1 VIEIADN
8 PQTLSGVIN
17 RRNGCGSTVV
27 LERKRTEGCRMRNST
42 YVKMALNMLLHSK
55 LRSWL
60 TIIGI
65 VIGVGAVVGILS
77 LGDAMEEQVQS
88 RLAEMDLT
96 KIAVSPGYTRAMSN
110 MPGPPGGG
118 GGTATDSEL
127 TDDDIDALQGIEG
140 IQYIEGEISG
150 SEEVDYA
157 GENATLSITGVDPQ
171 VWKYMTTLETQS
183 GRLLEPADK
192 YVAVIGSD
200 VASGIYDQDVGV
212 NQVITIKGKSVR
224 VVGIL
229 AEEGDLGDS
238 SIYMPID
245 GAVNLI
251 EDAEE
256 DVFDTIMVKAQ
267 SEDVVDTVMED
278 ITDKL
283 MVSRHVMREDDMDF
297 SVTASKSMAE
307 SVTEM
312 TSSMTLF
319 LGAIAAVSLLVGAVG
334 IANTMFTSVLEKT
347 KEIGTMKAIGAKNR
361 DILMIFVFN
370 SAMVGFVGG
379 VFGVMLGAFISTLF
393 PMLGMTMMR
402 SEGDTGISLSPHLML
417 FGLVLAVVIGI
428 VSGAV
433 PAYRASKLKPVDALR
448 YE

>member
-1 VIEIADN
+1 
-8 PQTLSGVIN
+8 
-17 RRNGCGSTVV
+17 
-27 LERKRTEGCRMRNST
+27 MRNST
-42 YVKMALNMLLHSK
+42 YLKMGLNMLVHSK

-65 VIGVGAVVGILS
+65 VIGIGSVVGILS
-77 LGDAMEEQVQS
+77 LGDAMQEQVQS

-96 KIAVSPGYTRAMSN
+96 KITISPGYTKASSN

-118 GGTATDSEL
+118 GGGGTTTDVEL
-127 TDDDIDALQGIEG
+127 AKKDISALRGLEG

-150 SEEVDYA
+150 SEPVIYA
-157 GENATLSITGVDPQ
+157 AQNATLSITGVDPQ

-183 GRLLEPADK
+183 GRLLEPGDT
-192 YVAVIGSD
+192 YVAVIGSGI
-200 VASGIYDQDVGV
+200 ASGTYDQDIGV
-212 NQVITIKGKSVR
+212 NQVITISGKAVR

-229 AEEGDLGDS
+229 SEEGQGDRA
-238 SIYMPID
+238 IYMPINA
-245 GAVNLI
+245 AVTLI
-251 EDAEE
+251 DDAQEG
-256 DVFDTIMVKAQ
+256 VYDTILVKAK
-267 SEDVVDTVMED
+267 SEDLVDGLMED
-278 ITDKL
+278 IVDKL
-283 MVSRHVMREDDMDF
+283 MVSRHIAREDDRDF
-297 SVTASKSMAE
+297 TVSASKSMAE

-361 DILMIFVFN
+361 DILMIFLFN
-370 SAMVGFVGG
+370 SAMVGLVGG
-379 VFGVMLGAFISTLF
+379 ILGVMLGAFVSTLF
-393 PMLGMTMMR
+393 PMLGLRMMGGG
-402 SEGDTGISLSPHLML
+402 SSSIYLSPKLMV
-417 FGLVLAVVIGI
+417 FGLTLAVIIGVI
-428 VSGAV
+428 SGVV

>member
-1 VIEIADN
+1 
-8 PQTLSGVIN
+8 
-17 RRNGCGSTVV
+17 
-27 LERKRTEGCRMRNST
+27 MRNST

-96 KIAVSPGYTRAMSN
+96 KIAISPGYTRAMSN
-110 MPGPPGGG
+110 MPGPHGEGGN
-118 GGTATDSEL
+118 TAKDSEL
-127 TDDDIDALQGIEG
+127 TDDDIDALQGVEG
-140 IQYIEGEISG
+140 IQHIAGEISG

-200 VASGIYDQDVGV
+200 VASGIYDQDIGI
-212 NQVITIKGKSVR
+212 NQVIKIKGKSVR

-229 AEEGDLGDS
+229 TEEGGFGDS
-238 SIYMPID
+238 SVYIPID
-245 GAVNLI
+245 GAVSLI

-256 DVFDTIMVKAQ
+256 GVFDTIMVKAQ
-267 SEDVVDTVMED
+267 SEDLVDTVMED

-283 MVSRHVMREDDMDF
+283 MISRHIVREDDMDF

-319 LGAIAAVSLLVGAVG
+319 LGAIAAVSLIVGAVG

-347 KEIGTMKAIGAKNR
+347 KEIGTMKAIGARNR
-361 DILMIFVFN
+361 DILMIFIFN

-379 VFGVMLGAFISTLF
+379 IFGVMLGAFISTLF

-402 SEGDTGISLSPHLML
+402 SEGDTGIFLSPRLML
-417 FGLVLAVVIGI
+417 FGLVLAVVIGV
-428 VSGAV
+428 VSGAI